1 MDRVD
6 VLCPARFIAG
16 DKERL
21 MPETYKGFRF
31 EASAIAV
38 APGEFRGTALIFKGD
53 NIVWREPNETSFP
66 TEAEARTEAE
76 IIAPNVHRSSHRK
89 RRTGGVGASFNDGA
103 NEARS

>member
-6 VLCPARFIAG
+6 VLCPARFIAC

-53 NIVWREPNETSFP
+53 NIVWREPNEKSFP

-76 IIAPNVHRSSHRK
+76 IIAPNVIDRLIES
-89 RRTGGVGASFNDGA
+89 G
-103 NEARS
+103 ELEE